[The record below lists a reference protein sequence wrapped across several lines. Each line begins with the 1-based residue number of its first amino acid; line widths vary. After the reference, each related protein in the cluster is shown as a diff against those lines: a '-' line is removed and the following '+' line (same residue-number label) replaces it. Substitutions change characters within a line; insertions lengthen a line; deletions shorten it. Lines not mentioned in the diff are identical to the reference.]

1 MTETEKHVI
10 EIETRVNEIQDLKG
24 KMQEL
29 KIEDDKAWNNEV
41 ESDLLR
47 YDKPLAKIQQCLK
60 ELGAAN

>member
-1 MTETEKHVI
+1 MIETEKHVI

-47 YDKPLAKIQQCLK
+47 YDKPLAKFQQCLK

>member
-1 MTETEKHVI
+1 MIETEKHVI

>member
-1 MTETEKHVI
+1 
-10 EIETRVNEIQDLKG
+10 
-24 KMQEL
+24 MQEL

-47 YDKPLAKIQQCLK
+47 YDKPLAKFQQCLK

>member
-1 MTETEKHVI
+1 MQDLKENESTRTIGRGKMIETEKHVI

-47 YDKPLAKIQQCLK
+47 YD
-60 ELGAAN
+60 